1 MSGAAG
7 DPLCGAAGD
16 REPRPAAFL
25 DRDGVLN
32 HDRGYIHRPDDFV
45 WVDGAQAAVR
55 RLNDEGYR
63 VFVVTNQAGV
73 ARGLYSE
80 ADIGALHGWVGAE
93 LARAG
98 ARIDA
103 FYHCPHHPDFGPPEY
118 RRECDCRKPAPGMLL
133 KAMADFPVEA
143 ARSFLIGDRE
153 TDIGAARAAG
163 VAGHL
168 FSGGSLLCFLDG
180 VMPGA
185 RAPGC

>member
-1 MSGAAG
+1 MSGAAEDG
-7 DPLCGAAGD
+7 
-16 REPRPAAFL
+16 EPRPAAFL

-32 HDRGYIHRPDDFV
+32 HDHGYIHQAADFV
-45 WVDGAQAAVR
+45 WIDGAQAAVR

-80 ADIGALHGWVGAE
+80 AEIGLLHDWVAAE

-103 FYHCPHHPDFGPPEY
+103 FYHCPHHPEVGPPQY
-118 RRECDCRKPAPGMLL
+118 RRQCACRKPAPGMLL
-133 KAMADFPVEA
+133 EAMATYPIDR

-163 VAGHL
+163 VEGHL
-168 FSGGSLLCFLDG
+168 FEGGNLSQFLDG
-180 VMPGA
+180 VLRGGPD
-185 RAPGC
+185 RVS